1 MTTKMGLQKE
11 KSDERQSSDRR
22 FDPSMF
28 DAYAPAVIAKR
39 IETIGLNKSRMEI
52 VPMLTLAVLAGAFIS
67 FGAMFYSV
75 VITNSGLGF
84 GIGRLVGGLSFCLGL
99 ILVVV
104 GGAELFTGN
113 VLIVMGWAHSK
124 VSAGALGQNWVLVFI
139 GNLMGALGMAF
150 MAHWSGF
157 MHLGGDG
164 VGATAIKIAVGKV
177 NLPFDVA
184 FIRGVLCNALV
195 CLAIWLCFAA
205 RSVTDKILAIIF
217 PITAFVALGFE
228 HSIANM
234 YFIPVGILA
243 AGDPGYAEVAGL
255 SEGAM
260 NNLGVDGFIG
270 NLIPVTLGNIVGGGV
285 FVALSYYF
293 VYRRGKK

>member
-1 MTTKMGLQKE
+1 MDKLTEPQAP
-11 KSDERQSSDRR
+11 QSPDRR

-28 DAYAPAVIAKR
+28 DAYAPAAIATR
-39 IETIGLNKSRMEI
+39 IETIGLAKAHMKFI
-52 VPMLTLAVLAGAFIS
+52 PVVALAILAGAFIS
-67 FGAMFYSV
+67 FGAMFYSI
-75 VITNSGLGF
+75 VITDSGLGF
-84 GIGRLVGGLSFCLGL
+84 GMTRLVGGLSFCLGL

-113 VLIVMGWAHSK
+113 VLIVMGWAHRK
-124 VSAGALGQNWVLVFI
+124 VNATELGRNWAMVYL
-139 GNLMGALGMAF
+139 GNLIGSLGMAGL
-150 MAHWSGF
+150 AYWSGF
-157 MHLGGDG
+157 MHLGGDA
-164 VGATAIKIAVGKV
+164 VGATAVKVAAGKV

-184 FIRGVLCNALV
+184 FVRGVLCNTLV

-205 RSVTDKILAIIF
+205 RSVTDKILAILF

-234 YFIPVGILA
+234 YFIPAGILA
-243 AGDPGYAEVAGL
+243 AADPGFAGAAGL
-255 SEGAM
+255 SEAAM
-260 NNLGVDGFIG
+260 SNLNAGGFIG

-293 VYRRGKK
+293 IYLRDGD